1 MSKMFQVYGIGQA
14 LIPVLPPPLPF
25 ENAPTS
31 NQTNYEIGQVVYT
44 PPKNP
49 TSFYIYAGGG
59 NWSLLTSGSGDVVAV
74 HGTTNQISVSTV
86 AGVATV
92 SLPSA
97 IITPGSLT
105 TTTTLAST
113 TTMTAGTGLTVTTG
127 NAVVSAGNITATL
140 GNIAAT
146 AGSVTAGT
154 TVTAGTGITSTTGN
168 IVATAGAVN
177 AGTSMT
183 ATLGNITATNGNLV
197 LGTAGNKLSI
207 TTGSNAS
214 CGVSSAMSGTPGA
227 VTVSTT
233 ACTASSVIL
242 FSRATTGGTPGQV
255 SITAQST
262 SGFTLTSTGNET
274 STFNWLIIN

>member
-44 PPKNP
+44 PPLSP
-49 TSFYIYAGGG
+49 TAFYIYSGGG
-59 NWSLLTSGSGDVVAV
+59 VWAQFASGSGDIVAV
-74 HGTTNQISVSTV
+74 NGTANQITV
-86 AGVATV
+86 TTASNVATI

-97 IITPGSLT
+97 ITTPGSLT
-105 TTTTLAST
+105 TTTSLAAT
-113 TTMTAGTGLTVTTG
+113 TTVTGGTGVIATTG
-127 NAVVSAGNITATL
+127 GVT
-140 GNIAAT
+140 AT
-146 AGSVTAGT
+146 AGGVTA
-154 TVTAGTGITSTTGN
+154 TV
-168 IVATAGAVN
+168 GA
-177 AGTSMT
+177 
-183 ATLGNITATNGNLV
+183 ITATNGNLV
-197 LGTAGNKLSI
+197 LGTAGNKLLI
-207 TTGSNAS
+207 TTGANAS
-214 CGVSSAMSGTPGA
+214 CGVSGAMSGTPGA